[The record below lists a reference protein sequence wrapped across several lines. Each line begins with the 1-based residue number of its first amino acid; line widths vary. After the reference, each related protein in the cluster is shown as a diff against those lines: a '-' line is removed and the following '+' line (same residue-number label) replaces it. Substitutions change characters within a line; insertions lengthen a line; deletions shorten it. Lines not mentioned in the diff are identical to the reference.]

1 MRMSHPDIRPA
12 TPGDLPDILRLVH
25 ELAVYEREPDAVEAT
40 EADFAAVL
48 FPTERRPEVL
58 GPTLRVGGTSLEGGG
73 PTAFCHVVEVGEGRD
88 RRVVGMALWFLT
100 FSTWTGQ
107 QGIHLEDLFVEPEHR
122 GSGLGKALLVHLA
135 QIATEHGYRRLEWT
149 VLRWNVPAIAFYE
162 SLAAT
167 PQVEWETYRLD
178 GDALTQVGAP
188 THTVA

>member
-1 MRMSHPDIRPA
+1 MSHPDIRPA

-48 FPTERRPEVL
+48 FPTEA
-58 GPTLRVGGTSLEGGG
+58 G
-73 PTAFCHVVEVGEGRD
+73 PTAFCHVVEADEGGVLRCD
-88 RRVVGMALWFLT
+88 EGASKEGTRRVVGMALWFLT

-135 QIATEHGYRRLEWT
+135 QIATERGHRRLEWT
-149 VLRWNVPAIAFYE
+149 VLRWNEPAIAFYE
-162 SLAAT
+162 SLAAA

-178 GDALTQVGAP
+178 GDALAQVGTP
-188 THTVA
+188 TPSVVR